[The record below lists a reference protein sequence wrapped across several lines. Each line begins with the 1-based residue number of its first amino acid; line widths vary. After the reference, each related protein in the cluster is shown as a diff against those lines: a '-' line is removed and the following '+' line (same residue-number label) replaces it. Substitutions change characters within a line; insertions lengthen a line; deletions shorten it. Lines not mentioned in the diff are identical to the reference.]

1 MAETKKQG
9 AMVLHE
15 EGMTAPTLASP
26 TTTPSSIF
34 VVLKQLQSGD
44 PGKDQGSLM
53 AISEANKMVKSS
65 IGSAVTGIHPS
76 SSTFTDINSSSQ
88 SDHLPADARCKG
100 ITVTLDNNSMWNE
113 FYRCQT
119 EMILTK
125 QGRRMF
131 PYCRFRLSGMEPFQ
145 SYMLAMDIVPVDNHR
160 YKWSGKG
167 WEPNGKAEPHVS
179 RLFVHPESPA
189 TGLHWMQYPVSF
201 YRLKLCN
208 NLDQEDHI
216 ILHSMHRYLPRLHVI
231 PADKAAEDIQV
242 DRPNVTT
249 LSFSQT
255 EFFAVTAYQNL
266 RITQLK
272 IDYNPFAKGFR
283 EDAVNARSSKAKNGM
298 STEEPESELKLSRE
312 MTTLNNLKTLFMKRN
327 AAVKVNKDQ
336 NIPSPTNGEKKVV
349 NGDAPNVDTD
359 VQSFCK
365 KRPSSLAFSDFIKGA
380 HVKVKRLSLE
390 NIKKNGVVLQTS
402 CTSEQNEVMDISSKT
417 GKLLQVVSKDETVV
431 GDIHSKST
439 DTPSKTELLETDETK
454 SEIDEHKADKITLLS
469 SDQNVPYMNEKGMET
484 LSSLDTEAKSESN
497 TKKTLPHKRPERV
510 PLPLLAQFLKQR
522 KSKTRPTT
530 PKSDTPSSSL
540 DSKSCEPF
548 LIPERSSALMSSSPC
563 VTTTNLDS
571 HPVLASLSQKVTS
584 TIDAVNITSL
594 ATALSPATAS
604 PVPAETQLSDGF
616 SPSPVGSDPFS
627 APNTTSPSRPDS
639 DPTPDSMFSVF
650 HNPNAVSVPD
660 LDNTLGSQSDI
671 SSLFTCHTVHDTC
684 TPTTPGVNN
693 DFDVTPIVPSVTTP
707 VLDVPSSTDND
718 NVPYQELASV
728 PDVAESASIS
738 GSLLNSSKGSC
749 PELFSEEVPPHT
761 LCTHEESLSLP
772 LDDPSSPAFSLPSP
786 APSSPDP
793 FPPSLFCERPV
804 PPRKTLDSFPERLLN
819 CTASSSPD
827 LFPLGLFNDNPV
839 PHRKINDF
847 VPESPLDAIV
857 TSRESLSP
865 SVLDVSEDPRGAID
879 LFSQSQFSDRSGP
892 LNDLQSA
899 VSYET
904 TVSDLIVPEPTKQ
917 SFHGSTFKKSKAKQ
931 KKIGKLKFSEDDEV
945 FEGPVPVPMQP
956 SLEDVEGQLF
966 VSFVSKKALEIHL
979 GDDAKTEMAQKTTQN
994 PDGGSDEN
1002 ILENIEVLEKT
1013 LLRDLKVMKHRQVI
1027 HPVLQE
1033 VGLKLNLLDLNL
1045 EIDLQYLGVQLPI
1058 PPSVLSPEG
1067 SSASSQ
1073 VQFVSRTGKTTDFTK
1088 IKGWR
1093 DKFAGSG
1100 SLTEGVSSTDAGQKN
1115 LSAFCSDM
1123 LDEYLASE
1131 GKLIDERAANLSQ
1144 TDTTPVAYEL
1154 PTKSTSYVRT
1164 LDSVLK
1170 KQVPATLS
1178 TTSKKVKP
1186 TLKSKEGNQSKKPL
1200 KSCTKKQIKPVFS
1213 VNKPVLSL
1221 KKTQQSKKY
1230 KNKKESKSP
1239 EKLAVETAA
1248 MVTSNK
1254 SPMVEDSSSA
1264 PSNCTGGRSTGLPK
1278 TLVKLMDV
1286 EDGAVWE
1293 GKHRTYITEERA
1305 AIALATLVTAEGV
1318 SKGNPDAIRIIRR
1331 RAPPCLNVFC
1341 RLGCVCA
1348 SLVHLRRHHHCGKPQ
1363 CMLGCSCLRRKVVA
1377 LKTPKQEESIA
1388 EEPESQGVSEEI
1400 KAKWKKKNKKRKT
1413 YVLTDPETAPEPAKR
1428 VSTLWDRKRE
1438 VSDSEALFSPP
1449 PARTPSPALLSQEL
1463 QNDLESFLSPLKQ
1476 KMVEEKNLNMI
1487 NDNVESTLT
1496 CARSRPFY
1504 SGCHDKQKTVDQHHI
1519 SQVSTQDIEEGELV
1533 PLNLSGPA
1541 KRLEIISECS
1551 WASTDVRN
1559 YIMRIVCEHMA
1570 QDRLKHPF
1578 WIGKY
1583 FIEPVSKTLKE
1594 TEDGSVDTYKVTI
1607 SRPAEK
1613 KTEDKKVTQ
1622 NEAELKKHVEKSEVK
1637 GLPFLSRCCPA
1648 GLLKAEKKAPDTP
1661 GRIMVNGKP
1670 YPQAK
1675 LELGQMGALHPANR
1689 LAAYITGRIC
1699 PTTSTITKASI
1710 TSVPVSTVAT
1720 VTTVTSTSTTTTTPI
1735 IKSVVTK
1742 PPVGKVF
1749 TQFVVNHINSQNQS
1763 DTSNSHLQPSVPK
1776 IVIPSSMLMIGRE
1789 ASAPGV
1795 ALSPLKA
1802 GLITQVSEPSDST
1815 GSASFP
1821 TVSKVQAPAITILNN
1836 SPSLPLGGSGLTPK
1850 TTVSSPGST
1859 TPGKK
1864 TVLITVMSRNT
1875 GLPNSGPRITKPV
1888 AQTRPVTQT
1897 RPPQTP
1903 GQKMLLQVV
1912 KTADGNTLYRNP
1924 NGQLMQLVPLSQ
1936 IKAIK
1941 PNLLSQGQP
1950 TFIRLHA
1957 PASVTLKKP
1966 QGGSA
1971 TIVTS
1976 SSPTTQMQTKPTVT
1990 VPVSTSSS
1998 MSGKPVTLTTS
2009 KSVSLGSLPSTLKVV
2024 PGFLGQSGT
2033 CTLRILSP
2041 NSVQD
2046 TGIINPT
2053 SSPILSQSGCTLLKN
2068 ASSTLLNKDSTKSE
2082 TTVSVSSLSTEGPI
2096 GQVHKQSE
2104 MDPAKQN
2111 SCDDSERVTPN
2122 VSEHLSSVATSPK
2135 CRQFSGDD
2143 SAPSHNEHGALK
2155 HLSLAE
2161 TGNRDNPNVKK
2172 TDFDKAPDPEEEEI
2186 GSDVTELTDDSDL
2199 YSDDDGDDTY
2209 SLSGSDKGE
2218 RMEETDGLDSEMKDF
2233 AEVVVD
2239 IETVES
2245 AEENSIAKFRA
2256 SAIRRNQH
2264 KSNQKHIH
2272 DESLEVKVR
2281 RVRLERKR
2289 RHTLK
2294 ELFLKLQAT
2303 LGKTSENLEASRM
2316 SILTKAQKEIESLVK
2331 QEDHLVISREKL
2343 RIKRERYLQTLSL
2356 LCDKSTES
2364 ISQKLNEII
2373 SKQKALEAQAKAKEM
2388 KSQLNQATS
2397 KSKPKPKV
2405 NLNSKRKG
2413 LSPQSKV
2420 KDVPKPTNSPSKP
2433 IDLSIKKL
2441 KVTESVLK
2449 SAPTSKPTGLDSSK
2463 NTLKT
2468 QVKEQGSMSKPTQ
2481 PSLNSSPLKKP
2492 VSVPSPVKRSLV
2504 PRERMRPNILSRA
2517 SSQVIQGSPVKEPL
2531 LTNVCMPQ
2539 VFPLMNTMVPCNQII
2554 TINNPL
2560 QPIGITSVG
2569 TQQSSTPG
2577 VASVSIV
2584 PAISHPL
2591 GMKNPLPVLQ
2601 PQFIKIT
2608 NSPVNINTQV
2618 DSANLPNITNVISL
2632 VPPVENLVIPQKVV
2646 EQTSFVQAP
2655 PVFVT
2660 APVENQQNCSE
2671 VEIPNL
2677 EERVV
2682 VDEPQTKDLPKQLEE
2697 GDEVSA
2703 SVTSS
2708 TQEGLEKKGPDDSND
2723 PEDENLLSLLDELVL
2738 LSQQLSNEDEDQK
2751 IVMPSE
2757 VQPCSDKQADDERAL
2772 SPLFLTLD
2780 EDLMSPDSK
2789 DEIDIPPKV
2798 DDLVKV
2804 IFGSDSPS
2812 VSSESGVAPSTNIES
2827 PNAPMCTVK
2836 DDAPTPPPL
2845 LHMKTACEAAS
2856 GQSTNEG
2863 TNVAW
2868 RPMPKLVPLG
2878 LKPQDVV
2885 VNKVTGSSVSKPDSN
2900 EQDVHGPQM

>member
-1 MAETKKQG
+1 MADTKKQG

-15 EGMTAPTLASP
+15 EGMTAPTLAPP
-26 TTTPSSIF
+26 TTTPPSIF

-44 PGKDQGSLM
+44 TGKDKGSLM
-53 AISEANKMVKSS
+53 AISEANKMVKPS
-65 IGSAVTGIHPS
+65 IGCAVTGIHPS
-76 SSTFTDINSSSQ
+76 SSTFADTNNSSQ
-88 SDHLPADARCKG
+88 SEHLPADARCKG

-113 FYRCQT
+113 FSRCQT

-145 SYMLAMDIVPVDNHR
+145 SYVLAMDIVPVDNHR

-167 WEPNGKAEPHVS
+167 WETNGKAEPHVS

-189 TGLHWMQYPVSF
+189 TGLHWMQFPVSF

-231 PADKAAEDIQV
+231 PADKATEDIQV
-242 DRPNVTT
+242 DRPNVIT

-298 STEEPESELKLSRE
+298 STEETESEFKLSRE

-336 NIPSPTNGEKKVV
+336 DVPSPSNREKKVV
-349 NGDAPNVDTD
+349 NGDAPIVDRE
-359 VQSFCK
+359 VQSVCSK

-390 NIKKNGVVLQTS
+390 NIKKNSVDLQTT
-402 CTSEQNEVMDISSKT
+402 CTNEQKEVMDISSKT
-417 GKLLQVVSKDETVV
+417 EKILQVVSKDETVV
-431 GDIHSKST
+431 GDIHKCEST
-439 DTPSKTELLETDETK
+439 DTSSKTELLKTDETK
-454 SEIDEHKADKITLLS
+454 TEIDEHKADKITLVS
-469 SDQNVPYMNEKGMET
+469 SDQNVPYTNENGMET
-484 LSSLDTEAKSESN
+484 LSSLGTEAKSEAN
-497 TKKTLPHKRPERV
+497 PKKTLPHKRPERV

-522 KSKTRPTT
+522 KSKTRPIA
-530 PKSDTPSSSL
+530 PKSDTSSSSL
-540 DSKSCEPF
+540 YSEKSCEPV
-548 LIPERSSALMSSSPC
+548 LTPERSSALMSSIPC
-563 VTTTNLDS
+563 DSTNLDS
-571 HPVLASLSQKVTS
+571 HPVLTSISQKVTS
-584 TIDAVNITSL
+584 TTDAINITF
-594 ATALSPATAS
+594 LSTTLSSSSAAAS
-604 PVPAETQLSDGF
+604 PVPTETQLSDGF

-627 APNTTSPSRPDS
+627 APNTTSPSKPDS

-650 HNPNAVSVPD
+650 HNADAVSVPD
-660 LDNTLGSQSDI
+660 LDNTLGCQSDI
-671 SSLFTCHTVHDTC
+671 SSLFTCDTVHDTC
-684 TPTTPGVNN
+684 LPTTPEVNN
-693 DFDVTPIVPSVTTP
+693 DFDVTPIVPSVTTS
-707 VLDVPSSTDND
+707 VFDVPSTTDND
-718 NVPYQELASV
+718 VVPYQELASM

-738 GSLLNSSKGSC
+738 DCLLDSSKGSC
-749 PELFSEEVPPHT
+749 PELFSEEVPPHNMF
-761 LCTHEESLSLP
+761 THEESLSLP

-793 FPPSLFCERPV
+793 FPPNLFSERPV

-827 LFPLGLFNDNPV
+827 LFPLGLFNDKLV
-839 PHRKINDF
+839 PPRKIYDF
-847 VPESPLDAIV
+847 VPERPLDGIV

-865 SVLDVSEDPRGAID
+865 SVPDGPEHPRGTID
-879 LFSQSQFSDRSGP
+879 LFSQSQCSDRPGP

-899 VSYET
+899 VGCET
-904 TVSDLIVPEPTKQ
+904 TVSDPIVPEPTKQ
-917 SFHGSTFKKSKAKQ
+917 SSHGSTFKKTKAKQ
-931 KKIGKLKFSEDDEV
+931 KKIGKLKSSEDDEV
-945 FEGPVPVPMQP
+945 FEGPVPIPMQP
-956 SLEDVEGQLF
+956 SLEDVDGQLF
-966 VSFVSKKALEIHL
+966 VSFMSKKALEIHL
-979 GDDAKTEMAQKTTQN
+979 GDDGKTETAQKTREY
-994 PDGGSDEN
+994 PDGSDEN
-1002 ILENIEVLEKT
+1002 IQEKIEVLERT
-1013 LLRDLKVMKHRQVI
+1013 LLCDLKVMKHRQVI

-1033 VGLKLNLLDLNL
+1033 VGLKLSLLDLTL

-1058 PPSVLSPEG
+1058 PPIPSSVLSPEG

-1093 DKFAGSG
+1093 DKFVGSG
-1100 SLTEGVSSTDAGQKN
+1100 SLAEGVSSTDAGQKN

-1144 TDTTPVAYEL
+1144 TDTTLVAYQL

-1178 TTSKKVKP
+1178 TTSNKVKP
-1186 TLKSKEGNQSKKPL
+1186 TFKSKEKNKSKKPL
-1200 KSCTKKQIKPVFS
+1200 KTCAGKQIKPVFS
-1213 VNKPVLSL
+1213 VKKPALCL
-1221 KKTQQSKKY
+1221 KKPQQSKKY
-1230 KNKKESKSP
+1230 KNKKESKSLSP
-1239 EKLAVETAA
+1239 EKPAVETAA
-1248 MVTSNK
+1248 IVASNK
-1254 SPMVEDSSSA
+1254 SPMLEVSGSTQSS
-1264 PSNCTGGRSTGLPK
+1264 CTGGRSIGLPK

-1293 GKHRTYITEERA
+1293 GRHRTYITEERA

-1377 LKTPKQEESIA
+1377 LKTPKQEESTA
-1388 EEPESQGVSEEI
+1388 DETEPQGVSEEN

-1413 YVLTDPETAPEPAKR
+1413 YVLTNPETAPEPAKR

-1438 VSDSEALFSPP
+1438 GSDSEVLFSPLAP
-1449 PARTPSPALLSQEL
+1449 RAPSPALLSREL
-1463 QNDLESFLSPLKQ
+1463 QHDLESFFSPLKQ
-1476 KMVEEKNLNMI
+1476 KTVEEKNLNMI
-1487 NDNVESTLT
+1487 KDNMESTLT

-1504 SGCHDKQKTVDQHHI
+1504 SRCRDKQKTVDQHHI

-1551 WASTDVRN
+1551 WTSTDIRN

-1583 FIEPVSKTLKE
+1583 FIEPVSKTLQE
-1594 TEDGSVDTYKVTI
+1594 TEDGFVDTYKVTI
-1607 SRPAEK
+1607 SRPVEK
-1613 KTEDKKVTQ
+1613 KTEDEKVTQ
-1622 NEAELKKHVEKSEVK
+1622 NEAEIKKHVEKSEVK
-1637 GLPFLSRCCPA
+1637 GLPFLSKCCPA
-1648 GLLKAEKKAPDTP
+1648 GLLKAEKKAPDAP

-1699 PTTSTITKASI
+1699 PTTSTITKPSI
-1710 TSVPVSTVAT
+1710 TSIPVSTVAT
-1720 VTTVTSTSTTTTTPI
+1720 VTTVTSTSTSTTTPI
-1735 IKSVVTK
+1735 IKS
-1742 PPVGKVF
+1742 
-1749 TQFVVNHINSQNQS
+1749 
-1763 DTSNSHLQPSVPK
+1763 
-1776 IVIPSSMLMIGRE
+1776 
-1789 ASAPGV
+1789 A
-1795 ALSPLKA
+1795 
-1802 GLITQVSEPSDST
+1802 
-1815 GSASFP
+1815 
-1821 TVSKVQAPAITILNN
+1821 
-1836 SPSLPLGGSGLTPK
+1836 GGSGLTA
-1850 TTVSSPGST
+1850 TTAVSSPGST

-1875 GLPNSGPRITKPV
+1875 GLPNSGPRITK
-1888 AQTRPVTQT
+1888 PVTQT

-1957 PASVTLKKP
+1957 PPGLTLNKP
-1966 QGGSA
+1966 KGGSG
-1971 TIVTS
+1971 IPPS
-1976 SSPTTQMQTKPTVT
+1976 SSATTQMQTKPTVT
-1990 VPVSTSSS
+1990 VPVSSSSS

-2009 KSVSLGSLPSTLKVV
+2009 KSVSMGSLPSTLKVV

-2041 NSVQD
+2041 NHVQD

-2053 SSPILSQSGCTLLKN
+2053 SSPVLSQNGFTLLEQ
-2068 ASSTLLNKDSTKSE
+2068 ASSTLLNKDSSKSE
-2082 TTVSVSSLSTEGPI
+2082 TTVSVSSLSKEGPI

-2104 MDPAKQN
+2104 IDLAKQN
-2111 SCDDSERVTPN
+2111 SCDGSERLAGN
-2122 VSEHLSSVATSPK
+2122 VSERLSSAATPPK
-2135 CRQFSGDD
+2135 SRPFSGED

-2161 TGNRDNPNVKK
+2161 AGNRENPNVKE
-2172 TDFDKAPDPEEEEI
+2172 TDFDKAPDPKEEEI
-2186 GSDVTELTDDSDL
+2186 DSDVTELTDDSDL
-2199 YSDDDGDDTY
+2199 YSDDDQEDAC

-2218 RMEETDGLDSEMKDF
+2218 RMEDTDGLDSEMKDF

-2245 AEENSIAKFRA
+2245 AEENSIMKFRA

-2264 KSNQKHIH
+2264 QSNRKPIH

-2294 ELFLKLQAT
+2294 ELFVKLQAT
-2303 LGKTSENLEASRM
+2303 LGKPSKSLEASRM
-2316 SILTKAQKEIESLVK
+2316 SILTKAHKEIESLVK
-2331 QEDHLVISREKL
+2331 QEDHLVKRREKL
-2343 RIKRERYLQTLSL
+2343 QIKREHYLQTLSL
-2356 LCDKSTES
+2356 LCDKSTDS

-2373 SKQKALEAQAKAKEM
+2373 AKQKALEAQVKAKEM

-2397 KSKPKPKV
+2397 KSKSKPKPKPKPKPKLV
-2405 NLNSKRKG
+2405 NLNSKQKG
-2413 LSPQSKV
+2413 LAFQNKV
-2420 KDVPKPTNSPSKP
+2420 KDVPKPIYSPSKP
-2433 IDLSIKKL
+2433 IDLSIKKQKSL
-2441 KVTESVLK
+2441 EETESVSK
-2449 SAPTSKPTGLDSSK
+2449 SAPTSKPTCLDSSK

-2468 QVKEQGSMSKPTQ
+2468 QDKEKGSMSKPTQ
-2481 PSLNSSPLKKP
+2481 PFLNSSPQKKL
-2492 VSVPSPVKRSLV
+2492 VSVPSPVKHYPV

-2517 SSQVIQGSPVKEPL
+2517 SSQVMQGSPVKETL
-2531 LTNVCMPQ
+2531 LTNVCIPQ

-2569 TQQSSTPG
+2569 THQSSTPG

-2591 GMKNPLPVLQ
+2591 GVENPLPVLQ

-2608 NSPVNINTQV
+2608 NSPVNFNTQV

-2632 VPPVENLVIPQKVV
+2632 VSPVENLVIPQKVV
-2646 EQTSFVQAP
+2646 EDKSVVQAT
-2655 PVFVT
+2655 PVSVP
-2660 APVENQQNCSE
+2660 ASVDNQQNPSN
-2671 VEIPNL
+2671 VKIPNL
-2677 EERVV
+2677 EERAV
-2682 VDEPQTKDLPKQLEE
+2682 VDEPQPKDVPKQPVG
-2697 GDEVSA
+2697 GDEISA

-2708 TQEGLEKKGPDDSND
+2708 NQEGLEKKGSDDSND
-2723 PEDENLLSLLDELVL
+2723 PEDENLMSLLDELVL
-2738 LSQQLSNEDEDQK
+2738 LSQQLSNEDEDQR
-2751 IVMPSE
+2751 IVVPSE
-2757 VQPCSDKQADDERAL
+2757 VQPCSDKQVDAEQDDDRAL

-2789 DEIDIPPKV
+2789 DDIDIPPKV

-2812 VSSESGVAPSTNIES
+2812 VSSESGVAPSTNIHS
-2827 PNAPMCTVK
+2827 PNAPTCNVK
-2836 DDAPTPPPL
+2836 GDAPTPPPL
-2845 LHMKTACEAAS
+2845 LHMKTACETAS
-2856 GQSTNEG
+2856 GQSANEG
-2863 TNVAW
+2863 TSVPW

-2885 VNKVTGSSVSKPDSN
+2885 VNKVTGSSVLKPD
-2900 EQDVHGPQM
+2900 